1 MGVSEVALRG
11 KPELQ
16 GVFFSMA
23 RVEVG
28 KAVSSVQPAA
38 HKGVKGN
45 GFGGSARKDIKW
57 VSRDDVGE
65 VRDHRDAVPGIR
77 GLVGRGVNGRGRV
90 RKSRGR
96 VRT

>member
-1 MGVSEVALRG
+1 MSKVASRG

-16 GVFFSMA
+16 GVSISTSRA
-23 RVEVG
+23 EVG
-28 KAVSSVQPAA
+28 KAVSSVWPAA

-45 GFGGSARKDIKW
+45 GFGGNARKDIKW
-57 VSRDDVGE
+57 VSRDDVRE
-65 VRDHRDAVPGIR
+65 VRDYRDAVPGIG
-77 GLVGRGVNGRGRV
+77 GLVGRSVIGRGRV